1 MKHNRFYS
9 CLSLGI
15 NDSIEFRVVD
25 FAMSKQ
31 FACSIKRIRF
41 DENYQPADSTRLT
54 TNFANLA
61 RGESR
66 EQNLRNTLR
75 MINNRFNALA
85 QSDNPN
91 GDRYS
96 LEIDIIS
103 ADLDIE
109 GNGTTF
115 PIIEML
121 KSTIIDHKTNQR
133 IEGMIG
139 NSFSSYVRDYDFSVV
154 LKEHNKENSTSY
166 APENFG
172 DLHGKL
178 YQYLV
183 NSDTFKAEFNQQPVI
198 CLSVSTARKYH
209 RTSNEHPILGVE
221 YKQDQYSRTDEYFHK
236 MGLQVRFFMP
246 KGSVAPLAFYFA
258 GDLLRDYTDFELISA
273 ISTMETFQKIYRP
286 EIYNANSSA
295 AQVYQASLEYPDY
308 SLTRIVYDRVE
319 RGQLAVKQGKW
330 TEENFIKPYQNI
342 LERWAANYSDKN
354 NSDKSLDRSH
364 SNKTA
369 AV

>member
-1 MKHNRFYS
+1 
-9 CLSLGI
+9 
-15 NDSIEFRVVD
+15 
-25 FAMSKQ
+25 MSKE

-41 DENYQPADSTRLT
+41 DESYQPAESTRLT

-85 QSDNPN
+85 DCDNPN
-91 GDRYS
+91 GDRYTI
-96 LEIDIIS
+96 EIDIIS

-109 GNGTTF
+109 GNGKTF
-115 PIIEML
+115 PVIEML
-121 KSTIIDHKTNQR
+121 KSTITDHKTNQR
-133 IEGMIG
+133 IDGMIG

-154 LKEHNKENSTSY
+154 LPAYFQNQPKSN

-183 NSDTFKAEFNQQPVI
+183 NSDAFTAEFKKSPVI
-198 CLSVSTARKYH
+198 CLSVSTTKTYY
-209 RTSNEHPILGVE
+209 RTANLHPILGVE
-221 YKQDQYSRTDEYFHK
+221 YKQDEYSRTDDYFHK
-236 MGLQVRFFMP
+236 MGLQVRYFMP
-246 KGSVAPLAFYFA
+246 KGSAAPLAFYFA
-258 GDLLRDYTDFELISA
+258 GDLLSDYTDLELISA
-273 ISTMETFQKIYRP
+273 ISTMETFQKVYRP

-308 SLTRIVYDRVE
+308 SLTQIVYDRVE

-342 LERWAANYSDKN
+342 LEQWAANYAVERNDV
-354 NSDKSLDRSH
+354 
-364 SNKTA
+364 KTNA
-369 AV
+369 A

>member
-1 MKHNRFYS
+1 
-9 CLSLGI
+9 
-15 NDSIEFRVVD
+15 
-25 FAMSKQ
+25 MSTE

-41 DENYQPADSTRLT
+41 DENYQPADNTRLT

-85 QSDNPN
+85 QTDNPN

-109 GNGTTF
+109 GNGKTF

-121 KSTIIDHKTNQR
+121 KSTITDHHTHQR

-166 APENFG
+166 APEGFG

-183 NSDTFKAEFNQQPVI
+183 NSETFKAEFNQQPVI
-198 CLSVSTARKYH
+198 CLSVSTAKKYH
-209 RTSNEHPILGVE
+209 RTTNEHPVLGVGI
-221 YKQDQYSRTDEYFHK
+221 RPFR
-236 MGLQVRFFMP
+236 VFRFLHFLWSKCREM
-246 KGSVAPLAFYFA
+246 K
-258 GDLLRDYTDFELISA
+258 
-273 ISTMETFQKIYRP
+273 K
-286 EIYNANSSA
+286 
-295 AQVYQASLEYPDY
+295 
-308 SLTRIVYDRVE
+308 
-319 RGQLAVKQGKW
+319 
-330 TEENFIKPYQNI
+330 
-342 LERWAANYSDKN
+342 
-354 NSDKSLDRSH
+354 KSLKRAFQCVFLARRQEFFSFQIDTISPYYNINR
-364 SNKTA
+364 
-369 AV
+369 